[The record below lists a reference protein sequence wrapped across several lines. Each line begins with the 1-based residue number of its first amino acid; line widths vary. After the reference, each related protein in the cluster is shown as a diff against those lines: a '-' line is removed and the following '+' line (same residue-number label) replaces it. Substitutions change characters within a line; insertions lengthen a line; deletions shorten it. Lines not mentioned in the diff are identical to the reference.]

1 MITTVCGGRQHPCKG
16 CTARYPAC
24 SDHCTKPE
32 YLAYKAEQ
40 ETIRKNRAACKG
52 KAVLF
57 RQSPQKRYITKLV
70 SQR

>member
-1 MITTVCGGRQHPCKG
+1 MITTAYGGRQHPCKG

-40 ETIRKNRAACKG
+40 ETIRKNRAADSG
-52 KAVLF
+52 MNDYVF
-57 RQSPQKRYITKLV
+57 RQSERNRRARK
-70 SQR
+70 

>member
-40 ETIRKNRAACKG
+40 ETIRKNRAAYSG
-52 KAVLF
+52 MNDYVF
-57 RQSPQKRYITKLV
+57 RQSERNRRARK
-70 SQR
+70 